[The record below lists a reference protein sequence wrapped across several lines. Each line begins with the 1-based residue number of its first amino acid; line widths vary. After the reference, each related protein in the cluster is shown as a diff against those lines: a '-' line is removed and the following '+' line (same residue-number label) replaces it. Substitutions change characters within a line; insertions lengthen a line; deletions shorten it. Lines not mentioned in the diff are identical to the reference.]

1 MSNPDAFVNSQ
12 APLPDLPSEDLS
24 DATMPEDEEQ
34 PETQGE
40 EPQEAELG
48 EDGQGDLG
56 PEGEPDLPLT
66 DPPEDLRDTLE

>member
-12 APLPDLPSEDLS
+12 APLPDLPSEELS

-48 EDGQGDLG
+48 EDGQGDPG

-66 DPPEDLRDTLE
+66 DPPEDLRDAVE

>member
-1 MSNPDAFVNSQ
+1 MSNPDAFANSQ
-12 APLPDLPSEDLS
+12 APLTDLPAEDFS
-24 DATMPEDEEQ
+24 DGTLPEDADQ

-48 EDGQGDLG
+48 ADGQGDLG

-66 DPPEDLRDTLE
+66 DPPEDLRDAVE